1 MPIKWA
7 GAMDDEL
14 TSEQVPHRLADLAG
28 DRVRVMSDEERVD
41 LARKLAGHPGYFF
54 PEEDEHERGGGKGQL
69 DPATAAEIARL
80 TAELRRTDRRMD
92 RLERLTAPSRYQVGS
107 GTPSARYMRLESR
120 ARRLERQL
128 RALT

>member
-1 MPIKWA
+1 MGWS
-7 GAMDDEL
+7 MDDEL
-14 TSEQVPHRLADLAG
+14 TPEQVPHRLTDLAG
-28 DRVRVMSDEERVD
+28 DRAREMSDAERVD
-41 LARKLAGHPGYFF
+41 LARKIAGHPGYFF
-54 PEEDEHERGGGKGQL
+54 PEERDDERAGHL

-80 TAELRRTDRRMD
+80 TAELRRTERRMD
-92 RLERLTAPSRYQVGS
+92 RLERLNAPSRYQVGS